1 MTKSVKFFLLLTFA
15 VTTSFAQTF
24 EGVIKY
30 KNSYK
35 IKIPTLTNE
44 QFTAMMGT
52 TMEYFI
58 KEGNYKTMTNGNY
71 LLWQLYINKDNK
83 LYNKTANSPA
93 ILWNDVTVNT
103 DEVLK
108 AEINKNA
115 IDVLGYKCDE
125 LILTCKSGV
134 QKYYYSS
141 KLKMDA
147 KLYESFKYQNWYEY
161 LSRANAVPLKMI
173 IDNAQFYLESVAT
186 EVQKKKIDA
195 SMFTLP
201 SDAKLEKNPY

>member
-1 MTKSVKFFLLLTFA
+1 MAKSIKLIILLTFA
-15 VTTSFAQTF
+15 VTTSFAQSF

-52 TMEYFI
+52 NMDYFI
-58 KEGNYKTMTNGNY
+58 KGGNYKTTTNGNY
-71 LLWQLYINKDNK
+71 LLWQLYINKDSK
-83 LYNKTANSPA
+83 LYNKTANSPTV
-93 ILWNDVTVNT
+93 LWNDVTINT
-103 DEVLK
+103 DEVIK
-108 AEINKNA
+108 AETKKDA
-115 IDVLGYKCDE
+115 LDVLGYKCDE

-141 KLKMDA
+141 KLKMEA
-147 KLYESFKYQNWYEY
+147 KLYENFKYQNWYEY

-186 EVQKKKIDA
+186 EVQKKKISD
-195 SMFTLP
+195 SLFTLP
-201 SDAKLEKNPY
+201 PDVKLEKNPY

>member
-93 ILWNDVTVNT
+93 ILWNDVTVNI

-108 AEINKNA
+108 ADINKNA

-147 KLYESFKYQNWYEY
+147 KLYENFKYQNWYEY

-186 EVQKKKIDA
+186 EVQKKKIDP

>member
-1 MTKSVKFFLLLTFA
+1 MTKSVKLFFLLTFA

-52 TMEYFI
+52 TMEYFM
-58 KEGNYKTMTNGNY
+58 KEGNYKTTTNGNY

-108 AEINKNA
+108 ADINKNV
-115 IDVLGYKCDE
+115 IDVLGYTCDE

-134 QKYYYSS
+134 QKYYYNS

-147 KLYESFKYQNWYEY
+147 KLYENFKYQNWYEY

>member
-1 MTKSVKFFLLLTFA
+1 MKNLVKLIVLLTFA
-15 VTTSFAQTF
+15 VTTSFAQSF

-30 KNSYK
+30 KHSYK
-35 IKIPTLTNE
+35 IKIPTLTSE

-52 TMEYFI
+52 NVDYFI
-58 KEGNYKTMTNGNY
+58 KGGNYKTTTNGNY
-71 LLWQLYINKDNK
+71 LLWQLYISKDGK
-83 LYNKTANSPA
+83 LYNKTANSPT

-108 AEINKNA
+108 AETKKDA
-115 IDVLGYKCDE
+115 LDVLGYKCDE

-141 KLKMDA
+141 KVKMDA
-147 KLYESFKYQNWYEY
+147 TLYENFKYLNWYEY
-161 LSRANAVPLKMI
+161 LSRANALPLKMI

-186 EVQKKKIDA
+186 VVQKKKIDDA
-195 SMFTLP
+195 VFKLP
-201 SDAKLEKNPY
+201 AGVKLEKNPY

>member
-1 MTKSVKFFLLLTFA
+1 MKKLVKLIVLLTFA
-15 VTTSFAQTF
+15 VTTSFAQSF

-52 TMEYFI
+52 NIDYFI
-58 KEGNYKTMTNGNY
+58 KGGNYKTTTNGNY
-71 LLWQLYINKDNK
+71 LLWQLYISKDGK
-83 LYNKTANSPA
+83 LYNKTANSPT

-108 AEINKNA
+108 AETKKDA
-115 IDVLGYKCDE
+115 LDVLGYKCDE

-141 KLKMDA
+141 KVKMDA
-147 KLYESFKYQNWYEY
+147 TLFENFKYQNWYEY
-161 LSRANAVPLKMI
+161 LSRANALPLKMI
-173 IDNAQFYLESVAT
+173 IDNSQFYLESVAT

-195 SMFTLP
+195 SMFKLP
-201 SDAKLEKNPY
+201 AGVKLEKNPY